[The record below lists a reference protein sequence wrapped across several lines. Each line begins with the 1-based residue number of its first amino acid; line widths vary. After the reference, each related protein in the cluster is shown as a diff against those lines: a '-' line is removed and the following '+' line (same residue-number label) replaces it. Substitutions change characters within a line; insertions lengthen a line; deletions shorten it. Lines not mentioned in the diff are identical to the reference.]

1 VLAYLTSQLLYSVHA
16 LDREDAAENETIIF
30 DLPRPK
36 RD

>member
-1 VLAYLTSQLLYSVHA
+1 VLAYLTNQLLHGVHA